1 MKRPCTARSDPAAR
15 LRKRLPRRYRYVRL
29 RWRAFFAVVDI
40 LGGLLFGLF
49 RFLAGPRVQV
59 VPIPRRILVVQL
71 DHLGDAILTTPL
83 LEGLAAC
90 YPQATIEVLAG
101 SANAGWFAMLPSV
114 KRIHVLEANRFSR
127 EGRRGWVRAVFSCG
141 LKMRARRFD
150 LAIDVRGDF
159 PVVVLM
165 WLSGARRRVGWDS
178 GGGGFLLTDSSEY
191 VPNRHEIDSRR
202 ALLGCIVPGIEP
214 AKPAFVSVRR
224 RFAASPIKTPY
235 PTVLAHISAGTEAKR
250 WPAPYWRELVT
261 MLDGNGVKV
270 VLVGGTDA
278 LIIRDHVCAGT
289 VWTLVEDRV
298 GRTDL
303 SELARLAA
311 SADAVVGA
319 DSAIVHLAAALGVP
333 AVALFSGT
341 NRSRQWRPRG
351 KKITVLRHR
360 TPCMPCHLEHC
371 PMPEHACMK
380 GIFPKAVFEAVVA
393 AIQPT
398 ETTPVPKPASGPR
411 PIILS
416 H

>member
-1 MKRPCTARSDPAAR
+1 M
-15 LRKRLPRRYRYVRL
+15 
-29 RWRAFFAVVDI
+29 
-40 LGGLLFGLF
+40 
-49 RFLAGPRVQV
+49 
-59 VPIPRRILVVQL
+59 
-71 DHLGDAILTTPL
+71 
-83 LEGLAAC
+83 
-90 YPQATIEVLAG
+90 
-101 SANAGWFAMLPSV
+101 
-114 KRIHVLEANRFSR
+114 
-127 EGRRGWVRAVFSCG
+127 
-141 LKMRARRFD
+141 
-150 LAIDVRGDF
+150 
-159 PVVVLM
+159 
-165 WLSGARRRVGWDS
+165 
-178 GGGGFLLTDSSEY
+178 LTDSSEY